1 MPQAATASALAPKA
15 STQAP
20 LSAQNLLRA
29 GVPASEVRWFHSLK
43 PMRQMTELRSW
54 RGNLLLEQVRAA
66 SSDSA
71 MASMAAAG

>member
-1 MPQAATASALAPKA
+1 MPQAAIASALASNA

-29 GVPASEVRWFHSLK
+29 GVPASEVNWFHSLK

-54 RGNLLLEQVRAA
+54 RGNLLLERVRSA
-66 SSDSA
+66 STDSA
-71 MASMAAAG
+71 TASMAGAG